1 MAKCIKCGGSFLTR
15 GRIKLADA
23 DICFKCFDE
32 LGFDHKTGVYTGKLY
47 KWDQIKDGYDT
58 MRAREYAAA
67 KAKQAGELGISVKQF
82 KQLDN
87 ANATD
92 MEIKIFSKICAVL
105 SDDDRDPD
113 PIDVSLG
120 DNGSLLLMIDGV
132 VFIRYKADSGVK
144 WIIFENESPEK
155 LRIQGAGR
163 INSLAPRIAQAYD
176 SAM

>member
-47 KWDQIKDGYDT
+47 KWDQIKDGYSA
-58 MRAREYAAA
+58 MRARENAAA
-67 KAKQAGELGISVKQF
+67 KAKQADELGISVKQF

-105 SDDDRDPD
+105 LDDDRDPD
-113 PIDVSLG
+113 LIDVSLG

-132 VFIRYKADSGVK
+132 VFMRYKADSGVK

-155 LRIQGAGR
+155 IRIQGAGR
-163 INSLAPRIAQAYD
+163 INSFAPRIAQAYD